1 MDSKTNRE
9 SNAFFK
15 NNAMETSINK
25 YHKNKRNILNDPL
38 KEWIILLAVF
48 ALSFSI
54 RLIAVDHGFPLLTH
68 PDEVFTIQPVYEM
81 TVNKTLNSGTFNRPG
96 QIMMMVDFVYLNL
109 TSYLRFGQSLAY
121 SYQEQILTIYH
132 DARLLMAVLGS
143 FIPIVAYQIGKQ
155 FKPRFALPALLV
167 FALFPSYIQ
176 HSVYLT
182 PDIPI
187 TLFTLLVILFTLL
200 YLKKDRE
207 IFLYFAILFAAIN
220 TAEKYPGIISL
231 AIVYGGVLI
240 ELLEDPSFSFRKN
253 WRDLAKKWA
262 LITLLFTAAL
272 FVVAPFLFIEIEK
285 VIQSLIFEARTTH
298 AGADN
303 LGWRGNLIFYIKS
316 FATWTNI
323 LSLIFIGFGVYS
335 LIRKREK
342 TSLFLFYGFV
352 YWIALSYLSLH
363 WERWALPMY
372 ITPLF
377 LTAIG
382 IAYTW
387 YLSKGR
393 LILRYPVILVT
404 IGFILYQGIFSL
416 SVPIRM
422 SFPDTRVLALDFCR
436 ENNIT
441 PENTTYEGYSPFL
454 PEGLQTIFNIDLSK
468 AENGDY
474 IILSSG
480 MYNRYFSDP
489 ERYGHRIKFYET
501 IRTENQRIAKF
512 EPSSQPISITDR
524 LEVIT
529 SVLQSKLSQAEI
541 NRYQG
546 PVIEIYKI
554 IE

>member
-1 MDSKTNRE
+1 METIIS
-9 SNAFFK
+9 K
-15 NNAMETSINK
+15 NNN
-25 YHKNKRNILNDPL
+25 NKRNILDDPL
-38 KEWIILLAVF
+38 KEWIILLTVF

-81 TVNKTLNSGTFNRPG
+81 TINKTLNSGTFNRPG

-109 TSYLRFGQSLAY
+109 TSYLRFGKSLAY
-121 SYQEQILTIYH
+121 SYPEHILTIYH
-132 DARLLMAVLGS
+132 DARFLMAVLGS
-143 FIPIVAYQIGKQ
+143 LIPIVAYQIGKQ
-155 FKPRFALPALLV
+155 FKPRFALPALFV
-167 FALFPSYIQ
+167 FALFPSYVQ

-200 YLKKDRE
+200 YFKRDKE
-207 IFLYFAILFAAIN
+207 IFLYCAILFAAIN
-220 TAEKYPGIISL
+220 TAEKYPGILSM

-240 ELLEDPSFSFRKN
+240 KFLEDPSFTFRNN
-253 WRDLAKKWA
+253 WHGLVKKWV
-262 LITLLFTAAL
+262 LVTLLFAAAL
-272 FVVAPFLFIEIEK
+272 FIVAPFLFIEIEK
-285 VIQSLIFEARTTH
+285 VIQSLIFEARSTH

-303 LGWRGNLIFYIKS
+303 LGWGGNLIFYIKS
-316 FATWTNI
+316 FASWTNI
-323 LSLIFIGFGVYS
+323 LSLIFIGFGVYG
-335 LIRKREK
+335 LVRKREK
-342 TSLFLFYGFV
+342 TSLLLLYGGL

-382 IAYTW
+382 IAYAWHCYRGISFLKYTA
-387 YLSKGR
+387 
-393 LILRYPVILVT
+393 VLVT

-416 SVPIRM
+416 SLPIRM

-454 PEGLQTIFNIDLSK
+454 PEGLQTIFSIDFSK

-480 MYNRYFSDP
+480 MYDRYFNDP
-489 ERYGHRIKFYET
+489 ERYRHRIKFYES
-501 IRTENQRIAKF
+501 IRTEHQLIAKF
-512 EPSSQPISITDR
+512 EPSPQPTSIMDR
-524 LEVIT
+524 LEMTI
-529 SVLQSKLSQAEI
+529 SFLQSKLSGAEI
-541 NRYQG
+541 TNFQG

-554 IE
+554 IN